1 MKELIAEVIAQLDG
15 DLLVLERR
23 AMRLAE
29 LSAALATDD
38 LKSLRDIACDL
49 EDIEQEGRR
58 VNMQR
63 AQLRRRVGEA
73 LGVADDEVNLTLV
86 SRHADE
92 MDRLELG
99 DRKERL
105 AVALAAVE
113 DGRVSACV
121 VLHERARLNRAIVQS
136 LLPQGV
142 RHRSYSSD
150 GQTHSISAAPAFL
163 EVEI

>member
-1 MKELIAEVIAQLDG
+1 MKELIAEVIAQLDD

-23 AMRLAE
+23 ATRLAE
-29 LSAALATDD
+29 LSGALAIDD
-38 LKSLRDIACDL
+38 LESLRDVSCDL

-58 VNMQR
+58 VNLQR
-63 AQLRRRVGEA
+63 TQLRRRVGEA
-73 LGVADDEVNLTLV
+73 LGVGDDRVNLTLI

-105 AVALAAVE
+105 TVALAAVE
-113 DGRVSACV
+113 DARVSASV
-121 VLHERARLNRAIVQS
+121 VLHERARLNRSIVQA
-136 LLPQGV
+136 LLPEGV
-142 RHRSYSSD
+142 RHRSYSAD
-150 GQTHSISAAPAFL
+150 GQTHAVSTAPSFL